1 MGAGSTCRRPL
12 YLATI
17 ERHNAATAN
26 PAMLNWAERTQLAAR
41 RGDEVSELSEV
52 AQLAL
57 TSYPA
62 RLGSARLARPR
73 CCYRLPALQ
82 PRRRLQ
88 ARERVRPRLGQWSV
102 AAPIP
107 CVHLALC

>member
-17 ERHNAATAN
+17 QRHNAATAN
-26 PAMLNWAERTQLAAR
+26 LAMLNWAERTQLAAR
-41 RGDEVSELSEV
+41 RGDEVGELSEV

-73 CCYRLPALQ
+73 CSYRLPALQ
-82 PRRRLQ
+82 PRP
-88 ARERVRPRLGQWSV
+88 RPRPRGR
-102 AAPIP
+102 AKTPARP
-107 CVHLALC
+107 